1 MRRYS
6 KDLSRREFVSLSTK
20 AAGAA
25 AMASLATNPVLGG
38 VTGDRSG
45 ERPFVILASG
55 APDSLEDFAAR
66 ELSRYLEK
74 LSGTPVPVTTL
85 ASWSQRPVGTPIAVG
100 RIGRDPILPEL
111 LPDMASLAGS
121 GPDAFVLGEST
132 LHRSP
137 IWFVA
142 GVSETGV
149 LYGVY
154 ALLEKAGATF
164 LISGDLLADP
174 SPDFRLP
181 AVKLTA
187 EPAFERRGF
196 LLPFPLNVQESIWGL
211 DDYVRLIDQMAKAR
225 LNYLNLN
232 FTGADPL
239 FRYTFHGEFNRV
251 GDINSWQTGFLS
263 PMRYFKFGSGRTN
276 QVEVGQE
283 RFAGRPYIAPPELQG
298 IRSQEEAHRRLE
310 EIFQGVFRHAKKRG
324 VKIGFTMDPTEIP
337 TNFARLMRR
346 IDHIPAHRRIAGM
359 RVDFTDP
366 LFEDHTRAWLSAVY
380 SAYPEAVDL
389 FFWNAEGYLD
399 YPEHRELLERY
410 RPQFQRAKQIFEEKW
425 MHTSPYV
432 AGDGWGAS
440 RSKTA
445 QDVIDADIVQM
456 EATRRVIAIS
466 KKMRPDFTVGFG
478 FLFRGYVV
486 QSIDKIVG
494 KDIPFIDFQSSAVIP
509 IKDDVNADYFAGMGD
524 RKRYVIP
531 RIDDDSA
538 MFGMPFYLRQFQRDG
553 VFQEA
558 KKAGSQGFV
567 AQMFRGRGTE
577 HHVQFLAQGAWDSA
591 LTPEAFYRRYA
602 VEIFGERAAS
612 EMTEVFRILEDVEES
627 RGWRSLSSFG
637 FQGGCYELD
646 ELAGEILAQD
656 NPFDGPDNPALLSK
670 RASSRTPAVDSRVP
684 VGDFIPGKSALNR
697 DSIGQLAGALS
708 RMKSCRDSVTPK
720 GRAYADY
727 LINKTEAFISHLE
740 MIQFVADGIGAY
752 ADAFA
757 RSPRDEAR
765 LADDLAAAEQ
775 LFEKARQ
782 KARETARIFAQKI
795 DHPSDL
801 GILFLANVYNIQKAD
816 RIAEL
821 VHRVVAYHQGKP
833 YWPDA

>member
-1 MRRYS
+1 MKRHP
-6 KDLSRREFVSLSTK
+6 KKLSRREFVHLSTR

-25 AMASLATNPVLGG
+25 ALASLAVNPVLGALG
-38 VTGDRSG
+38 GSG
-45 ERPFVILASG
+45 RGGRPFVILAAG
-55 APDSLEDFAAR
+55 APDTLEEFAAR

-74 LSGTPVPVTTL
+74 LSGSSVPVTTL
-85 ASWSQRPVGTPIAVG
+85 ASWIQRPTGTPIAIG
-100 RIGRDPILPEL
+100 RIGREAIRPEFFAGQ
-111 LPDMASLAGS
+111 ASPSAS
-121 GPDAFVLGEST
+121 GPDTFFLGETT
-132 LHRSP
+132 LQGSP
-137 IWFVA
+137 AWFVA
-142 GVSETGV
+142 GASGTGV
-149 LYGVY
+149 LYGAY

-164 LISGDLLADP
+164 LISGDLLPDP

-181 AVKLTA
+181 SVKLTA
-187 EPAFERRGF
+187 QPAFERRGF

-239 FRYTFHGEFNRV
+239 FQYKFHGETNRV

-263 PMRYFKFGSGRTN
+263 PMRYFKFSSGRTD
-276 QVEVGQE
+276 QVEVGKE

-298 IRSQEEAHRRLE
+298 VRSQEEAHRRLE
-310 EIFQGVFRHAKKRG
+310 EIFQGVFRHAKERG

-337 TNFARLMRR
+337 TNFARFMRR

-366 LFEDHTRAWLSAVY
+366 LFEEHTKAWLSAVY
-380 SAYPEAVDL
+380 SAYPDAVDL

-410 RPQFQRAKQIFEEKW
+410 RPQFQGAKQTFEEKW
-425 MHTSPYV
+425 MRTSPYV
-432 AGDGWGAS
+432 AGEGWGAS

-466 KKMRPDFTVGFG
+466 KEMRPDFTVGFG

-494 KDIPFIDFQSSAVIP
+494 KEIPFIDFQSSAVIP
-509 IKDDVNADYFAGMGD
+509 IKDDVNAEYFAGMGD

-553 VFQEA
+553 VFQKA
-558 KKAGSQGFV
+558 KDAGSQGFV

-577 HHVQFLAQGAWDSA
+577 HHVQFLAQGAWDPS

-602 VEIFGERAAS
+602 GEIFGEGAAS

-627 RGWRSLSSFG
+627 RGWRSLASFG
-637 FQGGCYELD
+637 FQGGCYELE

-670 RASSRTPAVDSRVP
+670 RANSRTPSVDSRVP

-697 DSIGQLAGALS
+697 DSIEQLGRALS
-708 RMKSCRDSVTPK
+708 RMKACRDSVTPK
-720 GRAYADY
+720 GRPYADY

-740 MIQFVADGIGAY
+740 MIQFAADGIGAY

-757 RSPRDEAR
+757 RSPKDETR
-765 LADDLAAAEQ
+765 LAAELAAAEL

-782 KARETARIFAQKI
+782 RARETARIFAQRI

-833 YWPDA
+833 YWPEA

>member
-1 MRRYS
+1 MKRPS
-6 KDLSRREFVSLSTK
+6 KELSRREFVHLSTK

-25 AMASLATNPVLGG
+25 AFASLAVSPVFGAVAGEGRGG
-38 VTGDRSG
+38 
-45 ERPFVILASG
+45 RPFVILAAG
-55 APDSLEDFAAR
+55 APDPLEGFAAT
-66 ELSRYLEK
+66 ELSRFLEK
-74 LSGTPVPVTTL
+74 LSGSPVPVTSF
-85 ASWSQRPVGTPIAVG
+85 ASWIQRPVGTPIAVG
-100 RIGRDPILPEL
+100 RIGHDPILPEFFSGKAF
-111 LPDMASLAGS
+111 PSGF
-121 GPDAFVLGEST
+121 GPDGFVLGVST
-132 LHRSP
+132 LHGSP
-137 IWFVA
+137 AWFVA
-142 GVSETGV
+142 GVTGTGV
-149 LYGVY
+149 LYGAY
-154 ALLEKAGATF
+154 ALLERAGATF
-164 LISGDLLADP
+164 LISGDLLPDSA
-174 SPDFRLP
+174 PDFRLP
-181 AVKLTA
+181 NVDLAA
-187 EPAFERRGF
+187 EPSFERRGF

-211 DDYVRLIDQMAKAR
+211 DDYVRLIDQMAKLR

-239 FRYTFHGEFNRV
+239 LRYSFHGETNRV

-263 PMRYFKFGSGRTN
+263 PMRYFKFGTGRTD
-276 QVEVGQE
+276 QVEIGKE
-283 RFAGRPYIAPPELQG
+283 HFAGRPYMAPPELQG

-310 EIFQGVFRHAKKRG
+310 EMFLAIFRHAKERG
-324 VKIGFTMDPTEIP
+324 VRIGFTMDPTEIP
-337 TNFARLMRR
+337 TNFARFMRR
-346 IDHIPAHRRIAGM
+346 IDHVPAHRRIAGM

-366 LFEDHTRAWLSAVY
+366 LFEEHTKAWLSAVY
-380 SAYPEAVDL
+380 STYPDAVDL

-410 RPQFQRAKQIFEEKW
+410 RPLFQGAKQTFEEKW
-425 MHTSPYV
+425 MRTSPYV
-432 AGDGWGAS
+432 AGWGAS

-445 QDVIDADIVQM
+445 QDVVDADIVQM

-466 KKMRPDFTVGFG
+466 KKLRPDFTVGFG
-478 FLFRGYVV
+478 FLFRGYVL

-509 IKDDVNADYFAGMGD
+509 IKDDVNAEYFAGMGE

-553 VFQEA
+553 VFQKAKEA
-558 KKAGSQGFV
+558 GAQGFV

-577 HHVQFLAQGAWDSA
+577 HHVQFLAQGAWEPA
-591 LTPEAFYRRYA
+591 LTPDAFYRRYA
-602 VEIFGERAAS
+602 AEAFGAGAAP
-612 EMTEVFRILEDVEES
+612 EMIEVFRILEDVEES
-627 RGWRSLSSFG
+627 RGWRSLASFA
-637 FQGGCYELD
+637 FQGGCYELE

-656 NPFDGPDNPALLSK
+656 NPFDGPDNPELLAK
-670 RASSRTPAVDSRVP
+670 RAQSRNCDVDSRVP

-697 DSIGQLAGALS
+697 NSIELLTQALS
-708 RMKSCRDSVTPK
+708 RMKACRSAVASK
-720 GRAYADY
+720 GRPYIDY

-740 MIQFVADGIGAY
+740 MIQFAADGIGAY

-757 RSPRDEAR
+757 RHPRDEQR
-765 LADDLAAAEQ
+765 LAEELVAAEQ
-775 LFEKARQ
+775 LLVKARLQ
-782 KARETARIFAQKI
+782 ARETARIFAQKI

-833 YWPDA
+833 YWPEA